1 MTDDSPLIYD
11 INDLLY
17 IMSKLRDPK
26 SGCPWDIEQTFKTI
40 APYTIEEA
48 YEVDEAIRDNDMP
61 ALKDELGDLLF
72 QTVFHGQMAKEAGH
86 FTFHDIVQ
94 NISDKMVRRHPHVF
108 GNGTIKDADAQT
120 HAWEQQ
126 KAKERK
132 EKAKASGT
140 VPSALDGVSIA
151 LPATL
156 RAVKLQ
162 KRAARV
168 GFDWPETLQVLD
180 KLKEETEE
188 LVEAASKAN
197 NQDHIEEEFGDL
209 MFVMCNLARHLK
221 IDPEEALRSA
231 NAKFT
236 RRFKG
241 VESELQK
248 LDKTPEQS
256 SLEEMD
262 DLWNK
267 VKEREKSN

>member
-1 MTDDSPLIYD
+1 MTDNSPTRYD
-11 INDLLY
+11 INDLLD
-17 IMSKLRDPK
+17 IMSKLRNPET
-26 SGCPWDIEQTFKTI
+26 GCPWDIEQTFKTI

-48 YEVDEAIRDNDMP
+48 YEVDEAIRNNDMP

-86 FTFHDIVQ
+86 FTFEDIVQ

-108 GNGTIKDADAQT
+108 SDSTIVDAEAQT

-132 EKAKASGT
+132 EKAELNGT

-180 KLKEETEE
+180 KLKEETQE
-188 LVEAASKAN
+188 LVEAANKTN

-241 VESELQK
+241 VEAELQK
-248 LDKTPEQS
+248 LNKMPEQS
-256 SLEEMD
+256 TLKEMD
-262 DLWNK
+262 SLWDK
-267 VKEREKSN
+267 VKAAEKEN